1 MCAKHADD
9 ACVRNVGTLTD
20 VLTGGREGEEGLV
33 EVVDIV
39 EREGVGNRCA
49 P

>member
-1 MCAKHADD
+1 VCAKHADE

-20 VLTGGREGEEGLV
+20 VLTGGKEGEEGLV
-33 EVVDIV
+33 EVVDV